1 MTTDRF
7 SQETLRDKEE
17 FYRRSNEAW
26 ENASGDINEDRMQRM
41 QRDIM
46 SRISAVDGVREQK
59 GRKRRKIV
67 WLSAAAASI
76 ALIFGTGGYFAARH
90 ADKEVFYKVVAENGQ
105 KSTVSLPDGSSVK
118 LNSGSSI
125 CYSSHFNR
133 DNRNITLEGEAYF
146 DVAKNPDVPFVVYAK
161 EMAVTAL
168 GTKFNVR
175 AYDNDSRIVATLV
188 QGRIKTEADGDYRI
202 INANN
207 SVTYDKLTQ
216 TLVTEKVYDTDI
228 AIAWTENRIFF
239 DNESLEEIA
248 QRLERLYD
256 IDVVFNDD
264 KCKSQRFNGRVRN
277 NSLENILSLISS
289 TSDVSSRFDGN
300 TVEFSTKR

>member
-7 SQETLRDKEE
+7 SQKEHNDKAE
-17 FYRRSNEAW
+17 FDRRSNEAW
-26 ENASGDINEDRMQRM
+26 NSASENISEERMQRM

-46 SRISAVDGVREQK
+46 SRISAVEGAEEHK
-59 GRKRRKIV
+59 GRKSRITA
-67 WLSAAAASI
+67 WMTAAAASI
-76 ALIFGTGGYFAARH
+76 AIIFGTGGYFAARH
-90 ADKEVFYKVVAENGQ
+90 ADKEVYYKVVAENGQ
-105 KSTVSLPDGSSVK
+105 KSTVSLPDGSTVK

-125 CYSSHFNR
+125 CHSSHFNR
-133 DNRNITLEGEAYF
+133 DNRDITLEGEAYF
-146 DVAKNPDVPFVVYAK
+146 DVAKNPDVPFIVHAK
-161 EMAVTAL
+161 EMAVTSL

-216 TLVTEKVYDTDI
+216 TLVAEKVADTDI
-228 AIAWTENRIFF
+228 AIAWTENRILF
-239 DNESLEEIA
+239 DNESLEDIA
-248 QRLERLYD
+248 KRLERLYD
-256 IDVVFNDD
+256 IEVVFNDD

-277 NSLENILSLISS
+277 NSLENILRLISS
-289 TSDVSSRFDGN
+289 TSNVSSRFDGN
-300 TVEFSTKR
+300 TGEFSTKR